1 MASPAVVTA
10 APGAPITVA
19 RPVRADVPGVAHPGA
34 AHADAA
40 PSADTPRPRPAWPG
54 HSVLAA
60 HAAFFD
66 ANGDGCITP
75 AETWRGFY
83 KIGFNSFLSFVAALV
98 IHASFS
104 WPTTQPW
111 WHVLDPRVSLAWI
124 HRGVHGSDSR
134 SFDTEGRF
142 VPQRF
147 DDAFSKYASAKTG
160 AGAPAMTWADVS
172 AMVAGNACARDV
184 FGRAANFLEWSGL
197 FFVAA
202 QRATPDGDSG
212 PHVLTRER
220 ARQAMDG
227 SLWPALEHEAA
238 ARRAAVATRRG
249 AAWWA
254 PWARGWGGRAGAAH
268 AE

>member
-1 MASPAVVTA
+1 MRTVGSHGGTHA
-10 APGAPITVA
+10 ARGAA
-19 RPVRADVPGVAHPGA
+19 CKAQVRAIISLWLLPAPAAAAWRAGGA
-34 AHADAA
+34 AHRSRRPPPHPSSRPQRA
-40 PSADTPRPRPAWPG
+40 PPPCLRRHRRRTRVQGGGCHRG
-54 HSVLAA
+54 RGA
-60 HAAFFD
+60 HAARG
-66 ANGDGCITP
+66 GDG
-75 AETWRGFY
+75 
-83 KIGFNSFLSFVAALV
+83 V
-98 IHASFS
+98 
-104 WPTTQPW
+104 
-111 WHVLDPRVSLAWI
+111 
-124 HRGVHGSDSR
+124 
-134 SFDTEGRF
+134 GRF

-160 AGAPAMTWADVS
+160 AGAPAMTWADVR

-202 QRATPDGDSG
+202 QQATPDGDSG

-227 SLWPALEHEAA
+227 SLWPALEREAA